1 MRKKIGRIRDVARE
15 SGVSIA
21 TVSRVMN
28 SNTNVKPETRQRVLE
43 AIKRLD
49 YVPNPAA
56 RALTTKR
63 TQTIA
68 AIIPTIENSVFAKFV
83 AAIEQ
88 AMSKQNYSLVLS
100 VSNADDALELAAAEK
115 LLAMGAEGFI
125 LSGRDHG
132 DILINLLRRRQIPF
146 AFTSV
151 FDPTSDVATIGYDN
165 SALAAS
171 AIRYLA
177 EKGHSEI
184 VVVHGP
190 LVESDRT
197 VARKVGA
204 ISASH
209 LLNRLGFV
217 ETNLSVAG
225 GKTAVLEVL
234 AIQPRATAILCFS
247 DVLALGVY
255 LGLGDA
261 GLHVP
266 KDVSVMGFDNLDWSK
281 EITPAL
287 TTINLPA
294 RQMGTA
300 VAEQLMLTLEDGTP
314 LVSQELKGTIIER
327 NSVRIISRQK

>member
-1 MRKKIGRIRDVARE
+1 MGRKIGRIRDVARE
-15 SGVSIA
+15 SGVSVA
-21 TVSRVMN
+21 TVSRAMN
-28 SNTNVKPETRQRVLE
+28 GNTNVKPETRQRVLE
-43 AIKRLD
+43 ASKRLD

-68 AIIPTIENSVFAKFV
+68 AIIPTIENSVYAKFV

-88 AMSKQNYSLVLS
+88 TMSKQNYSLVLS

-125 LSGRDHG
+125 LSGSAHG
-132 DILINLLRRRQIPF
+132 DILIDLLARRQIPF

-151 FDPTSDVATIGYDN
+151 FDPTSDIATIGYDN

-171 AIRYLA
+171 AIRYLVG
-177 EKGHSEI
+177 KGHSEI
-184 VVVHGP
+184 AVVHGP

-197 VARKVGA
+197 VARKMGA
-204 ISASH
+204 ISADH
-209 LLNRLGFV
+209 LLNKLHFV

-234 AIQPRATAILCFS
+234 AIQPRPTAVLCFS
-247 DVLALGVY
+247 DVLALGIY
-255 LGLGDA
+255 FGLGDA
-261 GLHVP
+261 GLHIP
-266 KDVSVMGFDNLDWSK
+266 TDVSVMGFDNLDWSK
-281 EITPAL
+281 ETIPAL

-294 RQMGTA
+294 RQMGIA
-300 VAEQLMLTLEDGTP
+300 VAEQLMQTLENATP
-314 LVSQELKGTIIER
+314 LASEELSGTIIER
-327 NSVRIISRQK
+327 DSVRILSRQK